1 MNFLLGLIIICF
13 IIAMAFVL
21 KAKKSYEE
29 EVKILTNINTNTTA
43 ECEKAQNKLVETE
56 KELKNVQEKL
66 SAFTLTYSE
75 LDNKYSKL
83 EKAYNQLV
91 EDTADLMKT
100 HETDKIEKSEK
111 LVKEEK
117 PVAVETVEE
126 PKKVAKKTT
135 TKKATTK
142 KTSKKK

>member
-1 MNFLLGLIIICF
+1 MNILLGIMMVCF
-13 IIAMAFVL
+13 IVAIIFVC
-21 KAKKSYEE
+21 KAKKTCEQRIE
-29 EVKILTNINTNTTA
+29 ALTN
-43 ECEKAQNKLVETE
+43 EREKAQKELVETQ

-100 HETDKIEKSEK
+100 HEAEIAKVAEE
-111 LVKEEK
+111 VKEEA
-117 PVAVETVEE
+117 PVAFEAEE
-126 PKKVAKKTT
+126 KPKKVAKKTT

-142 KTSKKK
+142 KISKKK

>member
-1 MNFLLGLIIICF
+1 MNILLGIMMVCF
-13 IIAMAFVL
+13 ILAIIFVC
-21 KAKKSYEE
+21 KAKKTCEE
-29 EVKILTNINTNTTA
+29 RIETLTNINISNTS
-43 ECEKAQNKLVETE
+43 ECEKAQKKLVETQ

-100 HETDKIEKSEK
+100 HEAEIAKVAEEI
-111 LVKEEK
+111 KEEA
-117 PVAVETVEE
+117 PVAVEAEE
-126 PKKVAKKTT
+126 KPKKVAKKTT
-135 TKKATTK
+135 TKTTTK